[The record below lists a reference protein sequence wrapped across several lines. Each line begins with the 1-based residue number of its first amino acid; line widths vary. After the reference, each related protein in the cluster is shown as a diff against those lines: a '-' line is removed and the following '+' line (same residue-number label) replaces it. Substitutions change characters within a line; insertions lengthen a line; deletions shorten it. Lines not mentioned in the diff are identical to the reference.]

1 MDVVID
7 RFEENLAIVEAPDGA
22 FYTLDRALLPGA
34 KEGDVVSITINKDE
48 TEARRKRIRGLMDSL
63 FED

>member
-1 MDVVID
+1 
-7 RFEENLAIVEAPDGA
+7 
-22 FYTLDRALLPGA
+22 LLPGA